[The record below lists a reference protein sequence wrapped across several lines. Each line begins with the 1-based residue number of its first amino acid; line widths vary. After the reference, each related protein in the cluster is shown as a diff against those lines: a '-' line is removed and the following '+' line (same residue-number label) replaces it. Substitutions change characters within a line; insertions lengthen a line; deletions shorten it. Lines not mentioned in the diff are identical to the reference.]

1 MQSRDVYDL
10 KGCNRNIREGGGG
23 GGRGSRLVGTIADG
37 GRPRLLNCN
46 MLYEQ
51 IEEAA

>member
-10 KGCNRNIREGGGG
+10 KGCNRNIRERG

>member
-23 GGRGSRLVGTIADG
+23 EGESVGGDHSRWRTASFIKLQYAI
-37 GRPRLLNCN
+37 
-46 MLYEQ
+46 
-51 IEEAA
+51 